1 MFLHLEPYS
10 FVSNLLVVEVVVEPI
25 VLKVNGVLIHQS
37 KMILMQ
43 LMVEAV
49 VLTLSYG

>member
-1 MFLHLEPYS
+1 M
-10 FVSNLLVVEVVVEPI
+10 SNLLVVEVVVEPI

-37 KMILMQ
+37 KVILMQ

-49 VLTLSYG
+49 VLTLSYGSELLI